1 MANYQHKRSQVAG
14 KVPLAGDLLEGEVAV
29 NIKDRKLFSKDDQ
42 GVVFEFLGGNSG
54 GVETV
59 NGISPVSGNVTLNAL
74 NIPPTADRLWLT
86 QAERQLIAGF
96 DAYDKTES
104 DDRYLLEAN
113 NLSDLTNAATART
126 NLGLGT
132 AATRDVATVPTI
144 DNSLVSTVR
153 SVPVPSNT
161 HGRLFSEFTAINNDA
176 ARWNSVSNC
185 NLLAIND
192 NNAMAFLL
200 GSVLNNRV
208 GGVQVG
214 HASGD
219 FASALGTLDLN
230 PLGGP
235 VLVNGNTAYHTGNI
249 IGTVS
254 QSGGVPT
261 GAIIES
267 GSNVNGEYVRYADGT
282 MICKYLGD
290 TNTSAVYPQTHS
302 WNIFPSTFQDNP
314 TILCQGISWR
324 GGDIINYHYTDVRMA
339 GRGDFS
345 SGVAVC
351 QVFTTS
357 RDGGNP
363 TNATRIMWQAIGRW
377 F

>member
-1 MANYQHKRSQVAG
+1 MANYQHKRSQVVG

-132 AATRDVATVPTI
+132 AATRDVGESAGNLMEVGAFGVGAVVIPTATQQEI
-144 DNSLVSTVR
+144 DDYTFGKNLSTYGIAGPSDLPAGTYLITVYRYSSNNVHQVIRKVNVDDTSYERILTSSTGITPWKRIYNS
-153 SVPVPSNT
+153 
-161 HGRLFSEFTAINNDA
+161 
-176 ARWNSVSNC
+176 
-185 NLLAIND
+185 
-192 NNAMAFLL
+192 
-200 GSVLNNRV
+200 
-208 GGVQVG
+208 
-214 HASGD
+214 
-219 FASALGTLDLN
+219 
-230 PLGGP
+230 
-235 VLVNGNTAYHTGNI
+235 GNI
-249 IGTVS
+249 LGTVS

-261 GAIIES
+261 GAIIER

-290 TNTSAVYPQTHS
+290 TNTSAIYPQTHS
-302 WNIFPSTFQDNP
+302 WNSFPSTFQDNP

-324 GGDIINYHYTDVRMA
+324 GGDIINYHYTDARMA

-363 TNATRIMWQAIGRW
+363 TNVTRIMWQAIGRW